1 MSTNSKPT
9 SNKAVSVKLNSID
22 GNKPITMD
30 VLFNEII
37 KNKIIKDSKLSSKI
51 FFSFIIVGFLIKF
64 IFSTFD
70 SEYGTYGQASASL
83 WGYTI
88 ILMSLVS
95 IVFLNI
101 IFSISKPNN
110 SLNFLKLI
118 PIDMI
123 IIFIYLFWLIS
134 INTKHFKNLNMKKI
148 PPNYYIYSFFT
159 TIVLALQILF
169 FTINFMLK
177 NDGLF
182 NGNSSMSEAN
192 KQFINKINFI
202 NYLLIFINF
211 VLIVIQQIILDNFSV
226 DIL

>member
-1 MSTNSKPT
+1 MS
-9 SNKAVSVKLNSID
+9 SNKPPANKPSTVQLNSLD

-30 VLFNEII
+30 VIFNQII

-51 FFSFIIVGFLIKF
+51 FFSFIIVGFIVKM

-88 ILMSLVS
+88 ILLSLISV
-95 IVFLNI
+95 VFLNI
-101 IFSISKPNN
+101 IFSVSKPNN
-110 SLNFLKLI
+110 SINLLKII
-118 PIDMI
+118 PLDMI
-123 IIFIYLFWLIS
+123 IIVFYLFWLIS
-134 INTKHFKNLNMKKI
+134 INTKHFKKLNMNKI

-159 TIVLALQILF
+159 TIVLALQIF
-169 FTINFMLK
+169 FFIVNFMLK

-182 NGNSSMSEAN
+182 NGNNGMNEAN

-211 VLIVIQQIILDNFSV
+211 TLIIIQQIILDNFSV